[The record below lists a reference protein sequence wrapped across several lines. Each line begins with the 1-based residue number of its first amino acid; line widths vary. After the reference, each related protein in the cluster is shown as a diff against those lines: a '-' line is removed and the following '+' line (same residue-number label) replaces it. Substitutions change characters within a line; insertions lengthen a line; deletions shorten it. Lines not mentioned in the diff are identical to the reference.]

1 MMHGGTRDLL
11 FAVIAALFVTSLA
24 WLWHRGQPWQR
35 VEDAWAWLWNALHK
49 QQLEEITELRKDVD
63 ALLSVLDHWVTPG
76 AGDKQRQFEY
86 MAQVLKERGKRG
98 ISGAG
103 MRVARLI
110 DDHDYEQGRSG
121 PADSLVQRGIH

>member
-11 FAVIAALFVTSLA
+11 FAVIAALFVTALA

-35 VEDAWAWLWNALHK
+35 VKHAWACLWNALHK
-49 QQLEEITELRKDVD
+49 KQLEEITELRKDVD

-86 MAQVLKERGKRG
+86 MAEVLKERGKRG
-98 ISGAG
+98 ICGAD

-110 DDHDYEQGRSG
+110 DNHDY
-121 PADSLVQRGIH
+121 